1 MINPTVVGQFIA
13 QKRKE
18 KNLTQENLAER
29 ISVSNKS
36 ISKWERGKC
45 MPDYSIVESLCK
57 ELGIR
62 ISELMDGEE
71 KENNSLPTYDD
82 QQTLEMLARIQHL
95 ERQRQLF
102 IGVILIVMGIALQA
116 LSQNTGGTS
125 FKDFVSGLMLGISVG
140 EILAGLYIAGRS
152 LIKNETM

>member
-1 MINPTVVGQFIA
+1 MH
-13 QKRKE
+13 KKEKE

-29 ISVSNKS
+29 IGVTNKS

-57 ELGIR
+57 ELGIT
-62 ISELMDGEE
+62 ISELLDGEE
-71 KENNSLPTYDD
+71 NENNSLRTHDD

>member
-1 MINPTVVGQFIA
+1 MINPTVVGKFIA

-29 ISVSNKS
+29 IGVSNKS

-45 MPDYSIVESLCK
+45 MPDYSIIESLCK
-57 ELGIR
+57 ELGIT
-62 ISELMDGEE
+62 ISELLDGEE
-71 KENNSLPTYDD
+71 NENNSLRTYDD

-95 ERQRQLF
+95 ERQRQTF

-125 FKDFVSGLMLGISVG
+125 FNDFVSGLMLGISVG
-140 EILAGLYIAGRS
+140 IILTGLYIAGRS
-152 LIKNETM
+152 LIRNETM

>member
-1 MINPTVVGQFIA
+1 MINPTVVGKFIA

-29 ISVSNKS
+29 IGVSNKS

-57 ELGIR
+57 ELGIT
-62 ISELMDGEE
+62 ISELLDGEE
-71 KENNSLPTYDD
+71 NENNSLPTYDD

-95 ERQRQLF
+95 ERQKQTF

-116 LSQNTGGTS
+116 LSQNTGCTS
-125 FKDFVSGLMLGISVG
+125 FKDFVSGLMLGLSVG

-152 LIKNETM
+152 LIKE

>member
-1 MINPTVVGQFIA
+1 MINPTVVGKFIA

-29 ISVSNKS
+29 LGVSNKS

-57 ELGIR
+57 ELGIT
-62 ISELMDGEE
+62 ISELLDGEE
-71 KENNSLPTYDD
+71 NENNSLRTYDD

-102 IGVILIVMGIALQA
+102 IGAILIVMGIALQA

-152 LIKNETM
+152 LIKE

>member
-1 MINPTVVGQFIA
+1 MINPTVVGKFIA

-29 ISVSNKS
+29 IGVSNKS

-45 MPDYSIVESLCK
+45 MPDYSIIESLCK
-57 ELGIR
+57 ELGIT
-62 ISELMDGEE
+62 ISELLDGEE
-71 KENNSLPTYDD
+71 NENNSLRTYDD

-95 ERQRQLF
+95 ERQRQTF

-125 FKDFVSGLMLGISVG
+125 FNDFVSGLMLGISVG
-140 EILAGLYIAGRS
+140 IILVGLYIAGRS
-152 LIKNETM
+152 LIRNETM

>member
-1 MINPTVVGQFIA
+1 MINPTVVGKFIA

-29 ISVSNKS
+29 IGVSNKS

-45 MPDYSIVESLCK
+45 MPDYSIIESLCK
-57 ELGIR
+57 ELGIT
-62 ISELMDGEE
+62 ISELLDGEE
-71 KENNSLPTYDD
+71 NENNSLRTYDD

-95 ERQRQLF
+95 ERQRQTF

-125 FKDFVSGLMLGISVG
+125 FNDFISGLMLGLSVG
-140 EILAGLYIAGRS
+140 IILAGLYIAGRS
-152 LIKNETM
+152 LIKE

>member
-1 MINPTVVGQFIA
+1 MINPTVVGKFIA

-29 ISVSNKS
+29 IGVSNKS
-36 ISKWERGKC
+36 ISKWECGKC
-45 MPDYSIVESLCK
+45 MPDYSIIESLCQ
-57 ELGIR
+57 ELGIT

-71 KENNSLPTYDD
+71 NDNNSLRTYDD
-82 QQTLEMLARIQHL
+82 QQILEMLARIQHL
-95 ERQRQLF
+95 ERQRQTF

-125 FKDFVSGLMLGISVG
+125 FKDFVSGVMLGLSVG

-152 LIKNETM
+152 LIKNR

>member
-1 MINPTVVGQFIA
+1 MINPTVVGKFIA

-29 ISVSNKS
+29 IGVTNKS

-45 MPDYSIVESLCK
+45 MPDYSIIESLCK
-57 ELGIR
+57 ELGIT
-62 ISELMDGEE
+62 ISELLDGEE
-71 KENNSLPTYDD
+71 NENNSLRTYDD

-95 ERQRQLF
+95 ERQRQTF

-125 FKDFVSGLMLGISVG
+125 FNDFVSGLMLGISV
-140 EILAGLYIAGRS
+140 EIILTGLYIAGRS
-152 LIKNETM
+152 LIRNETM